1 MPRRKLFTNREKLH
15 ILSQIDERQQAGETL
30 RGCCRHF
37 NIQPSQVRR
46 WMKTRGDISNPLAAN
61 RGSLHTGRVSI
72 LLGMEEELLRWFFE
86 LREQGFMVSVR
97 LFTLRACEL
106 SAAFRRKTPQAKDC
120 VIRRFLASNK
130 IVLRAVTHEC
140 QRPPE
145 QLRRE
150 ALDFIEYARPKIVG
164 PNRHP
169 AFVINMDQT
178 PIFFD
183 MSSGRTLNT
192 SGERTVNGRDD
203 HAVLSSNGRIVGS
216 LGGQQA
222 RALQTRTAFPNG

>member
-1 MPRRKLFTNREKLH
+1 
-15 ILSQIDERQQAGETL
+15 
-30 RGCCRHF
+30 
-37 NIQPSQVRR
+37 
-46 WMKTRGDISNPLAAN
+46 
-61 RGSLHTGRVSI
+61 
-72 LLGMEEELLRWFFE
+72 
-86 LREQGFMVSVR
+86 MVSVC

-106 SAAFRRKTPQAKDC
+106 SAAFRRKTPRAKDC

-150 ALDFIEYARPKIVG
+150 ALDFIEYARPKVVG